1 MNLIAVVSWICGQA
15 ITAETLLRNA
25 TCTSNHSSPMN
36 EIRSTVLNV
45 QRIVRVEPMANHA
58 IVPPPQG
65 LFNAP
70 TLNLLHEVEQPMWKS
85 LFRNVKEALFPEKLP
100 PLRLTSRPVQVGDIW
115 PRSKKKRATAGSLT

>member
-1 MNLIAVVSWICGQA
+1 MSETSS
-15 ITAETLLRNA
+15 TA
-25 TCTSNHSSPMN
+25 
-36 EIRSTVLNV
+36 LNV

-65 LFNAP
+65 LLSNAP
-70 TLNLLHEVEQPMWKS
+70 TLKLLYEVQEPMWKS

-115 PRSKKKRATAGSLT
+115 SRGNKKKATVGSLTLHAMF